1 MMIKILKNSKTQS
14 YVKFKEDI
22 LGTHFPWYHNQNVAI
37 QEFNSKDVFYFGHTF
52 FTRPEVNGYSQ
63 PVSEY
68 FQLGFKVMSEI
79 LSENGYDSKKSMLLR
94 MNANCTFPSN
104 FAEFSTRHLDHN
116 FDHMNFL
123 LYLTGNG
130 GSTFVDKDVMDW
142 EENKPEEDQAILFSG
157 EHYIQLPKKGRR
169 IVLIATIMFHS

>member
-1 MMIKILKNSKTQS
+1 MIEILKNSKTQS
-14 YVKFKEDI
+14 YIKFKEDI

-63 PVSEY
+63 PASEY
-68 FQLGFKVMSEI
+68 FQLGFKVMWEI
-79 LSENGYDSKKSMLLR
+79 LSENGYDSKKCMLLR

-104 FAEFSTRHLDHN
+104 FGEFSSSHIDHN
-116 FDHMNFL
+116 FSHLNFL
-123 LYLTGNG
+123 LYLTNSG
-130 GSTFVDKDVMDW
+130 GSTFVEG

-157 EHYIQLPKKGRR
+157 NHFIQLPKKDRR
-169 IVLIATIMFHS
+169 IVLIATIMFMG